1 MSNWRASSHLP
12 TVVFLHGFTGSASTW
27 REVRDEFKD
36 KYRTIA
42 VDLTGHGKTTV
53 PDDPERYSME
63 EQIEDLETLFEH
75 FRLGLL
81 LFGRLFDG
89 RTNCI
94 GVYDPLSR
102 TGESTDS

>member
-1 MSNWRASSHLP
+1 MELNDLQIQVRGLSIHVELEGSSHLP

-53 PDDPERYSME
+53 PDKPGA
-63 EQIEDLETLFEH
+63 I
-75 FRLGLL
+75 
-81 LFGRLFDG
+81 FDG
-89 RTNCI
+89 RA
-94 GVYDPLSR
+94 D
-102 TGESTDS
+102 